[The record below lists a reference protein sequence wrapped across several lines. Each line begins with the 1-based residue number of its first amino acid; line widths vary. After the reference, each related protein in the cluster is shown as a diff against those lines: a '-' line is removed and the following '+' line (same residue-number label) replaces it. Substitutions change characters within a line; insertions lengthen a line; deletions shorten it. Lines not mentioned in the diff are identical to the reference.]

1 MSKTNENVE
10 TVETVE
16 VQETKESKIKAAAS
30 KIGAGFKKHWKKVAV
45 GTAAVAVGLICY
57 EKKRKANQE
66 DDDDLDIE
74 VDLSDDFDSSDA
86 TEE

>member
-1 MSKTNENVE
+1 MSKNNENVE

-57 EKKRKANQE
+57 EKKRKANRYDE
-66 DDDDLDIE
+66 DLDVE

>member
-1 MSKTNENVE
+1 MSKNNENVE

-16 VQETKESKIKAAAS
+16 VQETKESKIKATAS

-57 EKKRKANQE
+57 EKKRKANRGDE
-66 DDDDLDIE
+66 DLDVE